1 MLTFKELLE
10 AKIVPSLVKTTPQ
23 SPAERHF
30 VDKHIKMDILK
41 NFRQKGNDTMFNGK
55 VVKTFPRKE
64 NHYGNDMDQSIIQY
78 DESVETEKKHHIYVN
93 GKWVG
98 TTSWSKTNKDALH
111 NYLRDHPG
119 NKAKVTVAA
128 NVREED

>member
-1 MLTFKELLE
+1 MKTFKELLE
-10 AKIVPSLVKTTPQ
+10 AKIEPNLIKTTP
-23 SPAERHF
+23 AAAGERNF
-30 VDKHIKMDILK
+30 VDKHIKKDILK

-55 VVKTFPRKE
+55 VVKVFPRKK
-64 NHYGNDMDQSIIQY
+64 NHFGNNMDQSIIQY
-78 DESVETEKKHHIYVN
+78 DESVKQDKKHHVYVN

-98 TTSWSKTNKDALH
+98 TTSWEKTNKDALH

-128 NVREED
+128 NVREDD